1 MDKRKSVLVTGAS
14 SGIGR
19 ACAHALDQR
28 GWRVFA
34 GVRRD
39 EDAALA
45 RENSGSVWP
54 VRLDVTVASQI
65 DDVARLIEQE
75 VGAAGLDSLVNNA
88 GIVTAGPLEFLPL
101 ADIRE
106 EFEVNTFGPIA
117 VTQAMLP
124 LLRIARGRVVTISS
138 VSARIALPIIGP
150 YAASKFA
157 LEAFLDCAAA
167 RSRANRGRRG
177 GHTARTDR
185 DGHAGEVDSRG
196 RRAVRTPAAG
206 SREALP
212 PVDGSRWRSRR
223 VRPIEPP
230 CPQRRRANGAGGARG
245 EAAAAAVHGA
255 PRRMDVPAHYQLD
268 AGPAAR
274 RGDRARA
281 RSFSSARPGAKTFRV
296 DRFMKPGR
304 RPFLFLS
311 QLPAAGRESYR
322 WSRW

>member
-19 ACAHALDQR
+19 ACVHALDNR

-39 EDAALA
+39 ADARSLA
-45 RENSGSVWP
+45 RESSASVWP

-75 VGAAGLDSLVNNA
+75 VGAAGLDALVNNA
-88 GIVTAGPLEFLPL
+88 GVVTAGPLEFLPL

-124 LLRIARGRVVTISS
+124 LLRTARGRVVTISS

-157 LEAFLDCAAA
+157 LEAFLDALRLEVARTGVDVVVIQPGPIETGMLEKSIHEAEDRFDRLPPEAGLLYRPLMEAARAAA
-167 RSRANRGRRG
+167 RA
-177 GHTARTDR
+177 TDR
-185 DGHAGEVDSRG
+185 
-196 RRAVRTPAAG
+196 T
-206 SREALP
+206 ALP
-212 PVDGSRWRSRR
+212 PSAV
-223 VRPIEPP
+223 VRTVL
-230 CPQRRRANGAGGARG
+230 
-245 EAAAAAVHGA
+245 EA
-255 PRRMDVPAHYQLD
+255 LE
-268 AGPAAR
+268 AR
-274 RGDRARA
+274 RPRPRYMVLRGGWMFRLITNLMPDRLRDAA
-281 RSFSSARPGAKTFRV
+281 IEHGLDHFRPHDLEPRH
-296 DRFMKPGR
+296 
-304 RPFLFLS
+304 S
-311 QLPAAGRESYR
+311 ESIV
-322 WSRW
+322 S